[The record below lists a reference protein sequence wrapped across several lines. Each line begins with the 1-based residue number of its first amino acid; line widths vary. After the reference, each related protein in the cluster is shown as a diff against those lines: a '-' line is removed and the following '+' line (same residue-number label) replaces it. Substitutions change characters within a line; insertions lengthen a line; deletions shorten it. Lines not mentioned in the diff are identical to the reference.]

1 MHPFDLKAAI
11 LAKHAQHVVLIHFPL
26 ALFVIGVVFDYVAQW
41 TQKPALA
48 SAAYYNF
55 LVAAVS
61 SPFAVATGLLAWQ
74 LQLNGQRLHG
84 VLLMHLIMGW
94 VSAVLMWVVWW
105 LHFRTTR
112 TGLGWVSAVLMWV
125 VWWLHFRTTRTGRAL
140 PSYRLPLELMALVI
154 VAFTGHLGGFLS
166 GVNVPS

>member
-26 ALFVIGVVFDYVAQW
+26 ALFVIGVVFDYIAQW

-112 TGLGWVSAVLMWV
+112 TG
-125 VWWLHFRTTRTGRAL
+125 RAL

>member
-1 MHPFDLKAAI
+1 LHPFDLKAAI

-105 LHFRTTR
+105 LHFRATR
-112 TGLGWVSAVLMWV
+112 NGQ
-125 VWWLHFRTTRTGRAL
+125 AL
-140 PSYRLPLELMALVI
+140 ALYRLPLELVALLI
-154 VAFTGHLGGFLS
+154 VTFTGHLGGFLS